1 MSSTKLPRIRLGD
14 IEIQQLAMFV
24 ANLLEDHLRA
34 SATCGEFT
42 TQRPEDHL
50 HDDNQQDHQHAS
62 SEDSLCLHSTVEHG
76 ASEASSRK
84 Y

>member
-14 IEIQQLAMFV
+14 TEIEQLAMLV

-34 SATCGEFT
+34 SATCGEST
-42 TQRPEDHL
+42 TQRLEDQL

-62 SEDSLCLHSTVEHG
+62 TEDGLCLHSSVEHG
-76 ASEASSRK
+76 TSTASS
-84 Y
+84 